1 MPAFEFDPA
10 AVREVRRERGVT
22 QVELADAIKRSNT
35 AVSMYE
41 NGRSTPPV
49 ETLAMIA
56 SVLGAPMERFI
67 KAAA

>member
-49 ETLAMIA
+49 ETW
-56 SVLGAPMERFI
+56 P
-67 KAAA
+67 